1 MKTTNIFYRAL
12 CLVLMALCSV
22 CGFAQTDPADQLLK
36 TIVHPSPQSAAYARY
51 GEYPVDHSTGVPKI
65 EIPLYTLNTGDYELP
80 ITLSYHAS
88 GIKVMDVSGPVGLG
102 WVLNA
107 GGVISRTVC
116 GVSDNESSFYRMF
129 FKNKTDV
136 ESRLS
141 SSVMDPFLWN
151 RVFAGAPEYDSESDR
166 YSYNFM
172 GKSGLFRYDV
182 YTNEPFTVPYE
193 PIKIDRTASGFKITD
208 TDGSVYTFE
217 STELCY
223 PPDANPYTSS
233 WYLTQIETGNRK
245 NVINLTYDYGQT
257 YIIRYRSEY
266 LHKGN
271 VITYDDV
278 NGQYYI
284 PIETVGNFNGDIH
297 LQSYTYRVP
306 LLKNISWNDV
316 NVSFKYAA
324 DRQDTQKER
333 LVSIEVKDGGDVVR
347 HITLGNG
354 VYFGNTSA
362 NYRMK
367 LTDVTIKGDS
377 LDTMKDRYSFT
388 YNGITPPN
396 HFNLPNT
403 MAANTYCQEDY
414 WGYYTGRSTYSM
426 IPAGIFDT
434 GTGYADR
441 SASSSNMKMCS
452 LESITYPTGGST
464 TFNMEANYVNNGYI
478 GGLRVASIVNKN
490 ADGIVLEQKQY
501 EYNGGSA
508 TIGISND
515 LFSYDDDMF
524 YFIRNQNGSYQSI
537 ERPHRFAVASPILPL
552 TGWSG
557 SPVFYNQV
565 TEYNGTST
573 SNAGKTV
580 YYFTEDFESSYP
592 GSEEDDYLVP
602 LPLRFYSTLYNNDEG
617 IVPSLLS
624 RKEIYKNNGSNY
636 VKQQTEIYNYTE
648 LSSGRDSI
656 SLGVRIG
663 RTGVG
668 KVYYEDINFSSAP
681 YPDLDTYYGNIV
693 YSTVRAYLKKRL
705 LTGKTVTNHETG
717 HTISHT
723 YLYNDTLGCML
734 PVEEHITNSDG
745 NEYTTRTVYPF
756 MLEDGVS
763 RNMADSNMVDIP
775 IKVEKLCG
783 NTLLSTD
790 HTVYTQT
797 EGMFLPQKQNRTE
810 GGETRTLHT
819 YEMYDSK
826 GNPLYVTTL
835 DGRKF
840 VFLWGYGNRYPVAR
854 IEGATY
860 NEVGTWVGSTL
871 INSLKTA
878 TGSSVATIL
887 GNIRN
892 SLSNRDVLVT
902 TYTYSPG
909 VGVTSMTAPNE
920 NTTYYEYDSFGRL
933 VCAKDDNGKAMETYS
948 YHLMTEETYT
958 PTTVTFNITGEGNG
972 YVSANITCQDTCE
985 VTFELYGNI
994 ETSGAYA
1001 EYSLDGESH
1010 TYSGTFSQSVTLTLG
1025 AGTHTFEISLYNTGA
1040 SDECASISIESVN
1053 SPNTIG
1059 NEPMIYA
1066 NY

>member
-1 MKTTNIFYRAL
+1 MKTTNILYRAL

-22 CGFAQTDPADQLLK
+22 CGMAQTDPADQLLK
-36 TIVHPSPQSAAYARY
+36 AIVHPSPQSAAYARY

-116 GVSDNESSFYRMF
+116 GVSDNDHPQYRMF
-129 FKNKTDV
+129 FKNKADV

-141 SSVMDPFLWN
+141 FSVMDPFYWN
-151 RVFAGAPEYDSESDR
+151 RVFAGTPEYDSESDR

-193 PIKIDRTASGFKITD
+193 PIKIARTASGFKITD
-208 TDGSVYTFE
+208 TDGTIYTFE
-217 STELCY
+217 STEYCY

-233 WYLTQIETGNRK
+233 WYLTRIETGGRK
-245 NVINLTYDYGQT
+245 NVINLTYDYGQS
-257 YIIRYRSEY
+257 YVVRYRSQF
-266 LHKGN
+266 LHQGN
-271 VITYDDV
+271 VITYEDA
-278 NGQYYI
+278 NGQYYV
-284 PIETVGNFNGDIH
+284 PVETTGNFNGDVR
-297 LQSYTYRVP
+297 LQSYSYRVP

-333 LVSIEVKDGGDVVR
+333 LVSIEVKDDGDVVR
-347 HITLGNG
+347 HVTLGNG
-354 VYFGNTSA
+354 IYFGSSHN

-367 LTDVTIKGDS
+367 LGDVTIKGDS
-377 LDTMKDRYSFT
+377 TDLKDERYTFT
-388 YNGITPPN
+388 YNGLNPPN
-396 HFNLPNT
+396 HFNQFYSTGSPHS
-403 MAANTYCQEDY
+403 CQEDY
-414 WGYYTGRSTYSM
+414 WGYYNGRSTFSM
-426 IPAGIFDT
+426 IPGGIFEY
-434 GTGYADR
+434 GTAYADR
-441 SASSSNMKMCS
+441 SASEHYMKMCS

-464 TFNMEANYVNNGYI
+464 TFNLEANHVNGGYI
-478 GGLRVASIVNKN
+478 GGLRVASIVNKD
-490 ADGIVLEQKQY
+490 ADGKILEQKQY
-501 EYNGGSA
+501 EYNDGSA
-508 TIGISND
+508 TMKISNE

-537 ERPHRFAVASPILPL
+537 ARPHRFAVASPILPL

-557 SPVFYNQV
+557 SPVFYSQV

-580 YYFTEDFESSYP
+580 YYFTEDSESSYP
-592 GSEEDDYLVP
+592 GSEEDEYLVP

-617 IVPSLLS
+617 IVPSLPVK
-624 RKEIYKNNGSNY
+624 KEIYRNNGGNY
-636 VKQQTEIYNYTE
+636 VKQRTETYEYTE
-648 LSSGRDSI
+648 LSSGRDTV

-668 KVYYEDINFSSAP
+668 KVYYENIDFSCAP
-681 YPDLDTYYGNIV
+681 YPSLDTYYGNIV

-705 LTGKTVTNHETG
+705 LTGKTVTDHETG
-717 HTISHT
+717 HTVTHSYIYDDS
-723 YLYNDTLGCML
+723 LRCTLPIL
-734 PVEEHITNSDG
+734 EQTINSDG
-745 NEYTTRTVYPF
+745 HMYATRTVYPYL
-756 MLEDGVS
+756 LEDGVS
-763 RNMADSNMVDIP
+763 KNMTGSNLVDVP
-775 IKVEKLCG
+775 IKVEKLCERVPFV
-783 NTLLSTD
+783 TD
-790 HTVYTQT
+790 HTVYMQSG
-797 EGMFLPQKQNRTE
+797 GMFLPQKQNRTE

-819 YEMYDSK
+819 YEKYDGK
-826 GNPLYVTTL
+826 GNPLYVTMP

-860 NEVGTWVGSTL
+860 NEVETWAGSTL
-871 INSLKTA
+871 INSLETA
-878 TGSSVATIL
+878 TGSSVAAIL

-892 SLSNRDVLVT
+892 SLSTKDVLVT

-909 VGVTSMTAPNE
+909 IGMTSMTDPNE
-920 NTTYYEYDSFGRL
+920 NTTHYEYDSFGRL
-933 VCAKDDNGKAMETYS
+933 IRIKDNNGNTMETYS
-948 YHLMTEETYT
+948 YHLMKEKTYT
-958 PTTVTFNITGEGNG
+958 PTVVTFSITSEGNE
-972 YVSANITCQDTCE
+972 YVAADITCQDTCE
-985 VTFELYGNI
+985 VTFELYGNLDA
-994 ETSGAYA
+994 SGAYA
-1001 EYSLDGESH
+1001 EYSLDGELH
-1010 TYSGTFSQSVTLTLG
+1010 TYSGTFNQNITLTLE
-1025 AGTHTFEISLYNTGA
+1025 AGTHHFEISLYNTES
-1040 SDECASISIESVN
+1040 SDEYAAISIDSVN

-1059 NEPMIYA
+1059 YEPMIYA
-1066 NY
+1066 NH